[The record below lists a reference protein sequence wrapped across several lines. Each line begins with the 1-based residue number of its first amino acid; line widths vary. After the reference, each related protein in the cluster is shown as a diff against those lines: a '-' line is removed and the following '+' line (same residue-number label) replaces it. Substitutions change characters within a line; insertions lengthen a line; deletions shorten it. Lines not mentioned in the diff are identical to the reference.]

1 MSYHAERKLLQ
12 IQNGKLHYQ
21 IWRLGREKETE
32 DQVSRLK
39 TELEENAIRITPL
52 PRASAAPLSRDL
64 FRQPPSAARGGPLG
78 RAQGPSYFRCLYVSL
93 SCSLFSDSRRVQRCS
108 NAVLNKSCCVL
119 LMTMF
124 AT

>member
-39 TELEENAIRITPL
+39 TELEENAVRIRTLNYLIKNDNYENSQLQTTVE
-52 PRASAAPLSRDL
+52 
-64 FRQPPSAARGGPLG
+64 
-78 RAQGPSYFRCLYVSL
+78 AQKL
-93 SCSLFSDSRRVQRCS
+93 
-108 NAVLNKSCCVL
+108 
-119 LMTMF
+119 
-124 AT
+124 